1 MYNLEEVVTMLK
13 KTFNNLAQKVVTTQ
27 GNHKKN
33 KETISSL
40 NKERLERIRSS
51 RLQNKQR

>member
-1 MYNLEEVVTMLK
+1 MLK